1 MLLSVV
7 IVLILYPPSRLF
19 LFPPA
24 PIALVDSQTGG
35 VQKPRAGVL
44 GSKDSLTGAPER
56 YRGEAV
62 EQEASNLVGSVA
74 GVAIGSAAGKHD
86 SAVPDDA
93 PMEDK
98 VPDVTDVATQ
108 LGDLQGSAGGEI
120 PSTKHDKTKKPMSD
134 AVWQKMKPVMHILGD
149 VTDTYERFGKYV
161 QQHLPIC
168 SIANRRSA
176 HCLQLHRSLSMR
188 LV

>member
-1 MLLSVV
+1 MLSVV
-7 IVLILYPPSRLF
+7 IVLILYPPSRSF

-62 EQEASNLVGSVA
+62 EQEASNLVGSVT

-86 SAVPDDA
+86 PAVPDNA

-108 LGDLQGSAGGEI
+108 VGDLQGSASGEI

-161 QQHLPIC
+161 QPHFPC
-168 SIANRRSA
+168 TFDS
-176 HCLQLHRSLSMR
+176 
-188 LV
+188 

>member
-1 MLLSVV
+1 MLVFF
-7 IVLILYPPSRLF
+7 IVLILYPPSRTL

-24 PIALVDSQTGG
+24 PIALVNSETGG

-74 GVAIGSAAGKHD
+74 SVAVGSAAGKHD
-86 SAVPDDA
+86 PAVPDDA
-93 PMEDK
+93 PMEDQ
-98 VPDVTDVATQ
+98 VPDATDIASQV
-108 LGDLQGSAGGEI
+108 GDLQSSASGGI

-134 AVWQKMKPVMHILGD
+134 AVWGKMKPIMHILGE
-149 VTDTYERFGKYV
+149 VTDTYERFGK
-161 QQHLPIC
+161 
-168 SIANRRSA
+168 
-176 HCLQLHRSLSMR
+176 
-188 LV
+188 

>member
-1 MLLSVV
+1 MEQAYFAAWISDLVIPMLLSVV
-7 IVLILYPPSRLF
+7 VVLILYPPSRSI

-62 EQEASNLVGSVA
+62 EREASNLVGSVA
-74 GVAIGSAAGKHD
+74 SVAIGSAAGKHD
-86 SAVPDDA
+86 PAVPDDA

-98 VPDVTDVATQ
+98 VPDVTDVASQ
-108 LGDLQGSAGGEI
+108 VGDLQNSAGGGI

-134 AVWQKMKPVMHILGD
+134 AVWQKMKPIMHILGD
-149 VTDTYERFGKYV
+149 ITDTYERFGKYV
-161 QQHLPIC
+161 QLHLP
-168 SIANRRSA
+168 NLFD
-176 HCLQLHRSLSMR
+176 H
-188 LV
+188 

>member
-1 MLLSVV
+1 M
-7 IVLILYPPSRLF
+7 IVLILYPPSRSF

-24 PIALVDSQTGG
+24 PIPLVNTQTGG

-74 GVAIGSAAGKHD
+74 SVAIGSAAGKHEP
-86 SAVPDDA
+86 AVPADDT
-93 PMEDK
+93 MEDK
-98 VPDVTDVATQ
+98 VPDVTDVAVQ
-108 LGDLQGSAGGEI
+108 VADLQDSASGGI

-134 AVWQKMKPVMHILGD
+134 AVWQKMRPIMHILGEI
-149 VTDTYERFGKYV
+149 TDTYERFGKYV
-161 QQHLPIC
+161 DTVT
-168 SIANRRSA
+168 S
-176 HCLQLHRSLSMR
+176 SLYIQWLMTI
-188 LV
+188 